1 MALSIDELVENF
13 ELFDDWE
20 DRYRYIIDL
29 GKKLPPMPEE
39 EMVEGNKVRGCMSQ
53 VWMTSRTEGEPP
65 VMRFNADS
73 DAFIV
78 KGLIAV
84 LMLIYDG
91 QPPEKIAETDAIEV
105 MTRIGLDKH
114 ISPNRRNGLVA
125 MVERIRSDAQ
135 AQKA

>member
-39 EMVEGNKVRGCMSQ
+39 EMVEDNKVRGCMSQ
-53 VWMTSRTEGEPP
+53 VWMTSRLEGNPP
-65 VMRFNADS
+65 IMRFNADS

-91 QPPEKIAETDAIEV
+91 QSPEKVANTDALEF
-105 MTRIGLDKH
+105 MTRVGLDRH

-125 MVERIRSDAQ
+125 MVERIRHDAQ
-135 AQKA
+135 AQLA